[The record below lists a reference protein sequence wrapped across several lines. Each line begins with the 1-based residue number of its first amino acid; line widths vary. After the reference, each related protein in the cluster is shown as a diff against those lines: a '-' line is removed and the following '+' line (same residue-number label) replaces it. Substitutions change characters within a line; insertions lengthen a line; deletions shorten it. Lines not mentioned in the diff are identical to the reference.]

1 VATDFDIVIVGA
13 GTAGMPC
20 AIEAAAAGARVLVV
34 EQAAEPGGTLHVSLA
49 QMSGAGTLRQR
60 ERGIADSPEAHRA
73 DIERISRNTC
83 RSDLVERST
92 RLQGETIDW
101 LVDHGFEMD
110 PACPRILYLHEAY
123 RTPRT
128 YWGVDRGRSVLAV
141 LRPLFEAAM
150 ATPGSAVR
158 YGTEAVALTT
168 AESGAVTGVV
178 LRDRATGAEAA
189 VTAGAVVLASGGYGA
204 SPELFARW
212 TGGRPLYTAAMP
224 TSTGTGIAMAEAVG
238 AAVTGAEMFLPTFAG
253 IAEESGGRRIVW
265 DHVPSLTPQDRQPWE
280 IYVGPDGRRF
290 VQEDADSVDVR
301 ERALHRLPG
310 LSFWAVFDDAIL
322 AEAPPLLPG
331 WSAEDLDRAWA
342 SHASFVVAED
352 VAGLAAATGVPAD
365 ALAET
370 LAAYNEALATGA
382 PDPLGRVHRPRPIAG
397 PRVRAILMHG
407 IVLKTAAGL
416 SVDTELRVRDGAG
429 RPIAGLYA
437 LGEAAG
443 GSALSGNAFVG
454 GMSVTP
460 ALAFGRWLG
469 KHLGERVSGR
479 QDEPTPSRAAP
490 RMAEA
495 SR

>member
-1 VATDFDIVIVGA
+1 MTGLAADWDIVIVGA

-20 AIEAAAAGARVLVV
+20 AIEAVAAGARVLVV

-49 QMSGAGTLRQR
+49 QMSGAGTRRQR
-60 ERGIADSPEAHRA
+60 ERGITDSPEAHQA
-73 DIERISRNTC
+73 DIERISRGTC
-83 RSDLVERST
+83 RSDLVAVAT
-92 RLQGETIDW
+92 RLQGGTIDW
-101 LVDHGFEMD
+101 LVDNGFEMD

-141 LRPLFEAAM
+141 LRPLFDAAM
-150 ATPGSAVR
+150 AGPNAVVR
-158 YGTEAVALTT
+158 TATEAVSLTT
-168 AESGAVTGVV
+168 AVDGTVTGIV
-178 LRDRATGAEAA
+178 LRDLANGTEET

-204 SPELFARW
+204 SPERFARW
-212 TGGRPLYTAAMP
+212 TEGRPLYTAAMP
-224 TSTGTGIAMAEAVG
+224 TSTGTGIAMAEAIG

-253 IAEESGGRRIVW
+253 IAEESGGTRIVW

-280 IYVGPDGRRF
+280 IYVAPDGRRF

-301 ERALHRLPG
+301 ERALHALPG
-310 LSFWAVFDDAIL
+310 LSFWAVFDDTIL

-331 WSAEDLDRAWA
+331 WSADDLARAWA
-342 SHASFVVAED
+342 SHASFVVADD
-352 VAGLAAATGVPAD
+352 VAGLAAATGLPADTLAATIAAYND
-365 ALAET
+365 ALA
-370 LAAYNEALATGA
+370 AGA

-397 PRVRAILMHG
+397 PRLRAILMHG

-416 SVDTELRVRDGAG
+416 SVDTDLRVRDGAG
-429 RPIAGLYA
+429 RPIGNLYA

-460 ALAFGRWLG
+460 ALAFGRLLG
-469 KHLGERVSGR
+469 SRLGAAFGSA
-479 QDEPTPSRAAP
+479 AAP
-490 RMAEA
+490 ATEA
-495 SR
+495 AQ